1 MNPEKL
7 IAKWSQSQANN
18 SMLSLDS
25 NHFQPRDFIET
36 SDGLIFAVV
45 DGQIEQGRVLCFL
58 RYRRECGRPVKLGT
72 DQANDWLAAHHADL
86 LFYSPRL
93 AARLH
98 GVPVDRIDRHYRPRQ
113 RAAALAVM
121 AAPDPIEA
129 RAQRC
134 LAILQAGGIPLTSIG
149 ITGSLLIGAQRPSS
163 DLDFV
168 IYDRDAFHRAR
179 DVVRDAIAAGDLAEL
194 AADDWR
200 EAYDRRGC
208 DLGFDE
214 YLWHERRK
222 LNKGLCDGTKFD
234 ITLVADEPESPS
246 APARKLGRLSLTA
259 EVIDASQAFDYP
271 ARYRLAHPEIGEVL
285 SFSHTY
291 AGQALAGEWVE
302 IVGLLEE
309 TGDGG
314 RRIIVGS
321 TREAPGEFIKVR
333 RSLPAFSAVIL
344 DMDGL
349 VLDSETTYC
358 GAWRKAAADVGHT
371 LDDGFLESLFGRH
384 ADDVVQALAAELGP
398 RFDREGFFRAAE
410 RHWFEHIETHGIPR
424 MPGVEAL
431 LARLRE
437 ASIPFALATNSDG
450 HYARLCLERGG
461 LREAFP
467 VMVTRDQVALG
478 KPEPDVFLE
487 AARRLDAD
495 PAACLVLEDSET
507 GLMAA
512 RAAGTQPILI
522 QRREDLRVRLTP
534 LAQLAFVT
542 LEDLVDLIKSHP

>member
-7 IAKWSQSQANN
+7 IAKWSQSQAND
-18 SMLSLDS
+18 SMLSPNS

-58 RYRRECGRPVKLGT
+58 RYRREGGRPVKLGT
-72 DQANDWLAAHHADL
+72 EQANAWLAVHDPNLVVA
-86 LFYSPRL
+86 SSRL

-98 GVPVDRIDRHYRPRQ
+98 GVPVDRIARHYWPRQ
-113 RAAALAVM
+113 RTAELAVM

-129 RAQRC
+129 KAQRC
-134 LAILQAGGIPLTSIG
+134 LAIFQAGGIPLTTIG
-149 ITGSLLIGAQRPSS
+149 ITGSLLIGAQRPAS

-168 IYDRDAFHRAR
+168 IYDRDVFHRAR
-179 DVVRDAIAAGDLAEL
+179 EVVRDAIAAGDLAEL

-200 EAYDRRGC
+200 EAYDRRSC
-208 DLGFDE
+208 DLGFDD

-234 ITLVADEPESPS
+234 LTLVADAAESPS
-246 APARKLGRLSLTA
+246 APVRKRGRLSLIA
-259 EVIDASQAFDYP
+259 EVTDASLAFDFP

-291 AGQALAGEWVE
+291 AGQALVGEWVE
-302 IVGLLEE
+302 ISGQLEQ
-309 TGDGG
+309 TGDGA

-321 TREAPGEFIKVR
+321 TREATGQFIKVR
-333 RSLPAFSAVIL
+333 RGLPAFSAVIL

-358 GAWRKAAADVGHT
+358 GAWRKAAADVGHA

-410 RHWFEHIETHGIPR
+410 RYWFEHIETHGIPR
-424 MPGVEAL
+424 MPGIEAL
-431 LARLRE
+431 LASFRE

-461 LREAFP
+461 LPEAFP
-467 VMVTRDQVALG
+467 IMVTRDQVALG
-478 KPEPDVFLE
+478 KPEPDIFLE
-487 AARRLDAD
+487 AARLLDAD

-542 LEDLVDLIKSHP
+542 LEDVVDLIKSHP

>member
-1 MNPEKL
+1 M
-7 IAKWSQSQANN
+7 S
-18 SMLSLDS
+18 
-25 NHFQPRDFIET
+25 FQPRDFIET

-45 DGQIEQGRVLCFL
+45 DSRLEQGRVLGFL

-86 LFYSPRL
+86 LFDSPRL

-134 LAILQAGGIPLTSIG
+134 LAILQAGGVPLTTIG
-149 ITGSLLIGAQRPSS
+149 ITGSLLIRAQRPSS

-179 DVVRDAIAAGDLAEL
+179 EVVRDAIAAGHLAEL

-200 EAYDRRGC
+200 EAYERRGC

-234 ITLVADEPESPS
+234 ITLVVDEPELPS
-246 APARKLGRLSLTA
+246 APVRKLGRLSLTA
-259 EVIDASQAFDYP
+259 EVIDASRAFDFP
-271 ARYRLAHPEIGEVL
+271 ARYRLVHPEIGEVL

-291 AGQALAGEWVE
+291 AGQALAGERVD
-302 IVGLLEE
+302 VSGQLEE
-309 TGDGG
+309 TEAGE

-333 RSLPAFSAVIL
+333 RSLPPFAAVIL

-358 GAWRKAAADVGHT
+358 GAWRKAAADVGHA

-384 ADDVVQALAAELGP
+384 ADDVVQALAGELGS
-398 RFDREGFFRAAE
+398 RFDRERFFRAAE

-431 LARLRE
+431 LASFRE

-461 LREAFP
+461 LSEAFP

-487 AARRLDAD
+487 AARRLDVD
-495 PAACLVLEDSET
+495 PTNCLVLEDSET
-507 GLMAA
+507 GLLAA

-522 QRREDLRVRLTP
+522 QRRVELRTRLAP
-534 LAQLAFVT
+534 LAQIAFVS
-542 LEDLVDLIKSHP
+542 LEDLVNLMDCQ